1 MLPATYEVNHTMLK
15 RLFRDLI
22 NSCSR
27 PRKCVRSEDSNK
39 FIIVTFYTEGFPHD
53 HGTDLVAVE
62 QYFQKIVR
70 DHADKYMSFNP
81 RTLLGMDPI
90 FSKCFKDYTSWLEQH
105 PNRNQLGK
113 YNPGWARLGFQMWK
127 PFLIQHILNSE
138 EVKTGDIV
146 LYHDVNFLNY
156 PTYILGCEQW
166 RGLSSNILNK
176 LKCDIFIPKG
186 LPLKKDV
193 KTYLIRKFLGK
204 DYFEKNGLWNGLIV
218 MRKSEMA
225 LRFISE
231 WAGISSQLEN
241 ISPLPNPDPHPD
253 FIWHSVDQSTAG
265 VLACMWRSNKRLPM
279 DWPRYELRGRRF
291 SEEAVIEPKGNISA
305 ILSKIWLRTSG
316 YFWHKKPL

>member
-1 MLPATYEVNHTMLK
+1 MLK
-15 RLFRDLI
+15 RLLKDLI
-22 NSCSR
+22 NSHSR
-27 PRKCVRSEDSNK
+27 LRKWVKRGDSNR

-62 QYFQKIVR
+62 KYFQETVK
-70 DHADKYMSFNP
+70 DHTDQYMSFNP
-81 RTLLGMDPI
+81 RKLLGMDPTL
-90 FSKCFKDYTSWLEQH
+90 SKCFKDYSSWLEQH
-105 PNRNQLGK
+105 PDYSQLGK
-113 YNPGWARLGFQMWK
+113 YNPVWARIGFQMWK

-156 PTYILGCEQW
+156 PNYILGCEQW
-166 RGLSSNILNK
+166 RDLSSNILHK

-193 KTYLIRKFLGK
+193 KAYLIRKFLGK
-204 DYFEKNGLWNGLIV
+204 NYFEEQGLWNGLIV
-218 MRKSEMA
+218 VRKSEMA
-225 LRFISE
+225 LQFIGE
-231 WAGISSQLEN
+231 WADISSQLEN

-265 VLACMWRSNKRLPM
+265 VLACIWRSTKRLSR

-291 SEEAVIEPKGNISA
+291 SEEAVIEPKGNIST
-305 ILSKIWLRTSG
+305 ILSNIWPWASG
-316 YFWHKKPL
+316 SFGRKKPL